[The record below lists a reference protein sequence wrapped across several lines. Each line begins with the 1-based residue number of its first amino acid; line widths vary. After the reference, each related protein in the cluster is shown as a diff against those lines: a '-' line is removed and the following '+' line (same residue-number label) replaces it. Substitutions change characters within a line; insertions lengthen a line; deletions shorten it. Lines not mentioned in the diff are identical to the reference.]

1 MIVGD
6 YDSISGYTVRQIE
19 DAIEGQKTWS
29 SWKNNIINKYE
40 NDTEDSLNNSFTF
53 WNSQ

>member
-29 SWKNNIINKYE
+29 SWKTQILNTINNETSYNVQ
-40 NDTEDSLNNSFTF
+40 DSFDF
-53 WNSQ
+53 WNTQ